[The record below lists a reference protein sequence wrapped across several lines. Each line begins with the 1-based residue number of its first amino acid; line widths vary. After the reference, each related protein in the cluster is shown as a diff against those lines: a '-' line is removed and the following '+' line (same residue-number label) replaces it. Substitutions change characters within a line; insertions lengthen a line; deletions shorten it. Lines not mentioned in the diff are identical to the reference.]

1 MKKIENNIFY
11 LILGIFFA
19 VSSAMLSFQLIIN
32 DYYSAINIILTVTV
46 SFICAVW
53 FWRKTARKTY
63 EIGKKNIICT
73 VLSIIATYIVV
84 LQLYMT
90 KGVECKELF
99 KNWLINPFR
108 IRYFII
114 SLFSAMYIGIYI
126 GNKIREWILDLY
138 NSLDTWDKKAY
149 IIATVIS
156 FFVIAIA
163 YSSNAN
169 WYLQYDKVY
178 SLDSGWCFKQIFP
191 YANYYDIRH
200 PILSVF
206 TFPICAIVTT
216 VVNMVLPGN
225 LSTMIVA
232 ILLQLLNAQLLIMI
246 GIQLKILTQ
255 NKWVFVLYMLS
266 FQTMLYTMFFE
277 KYQLCTFLV
286 VLYVFTICNK
296 KDNSTASLIASAGAM
311 PTSCFIGVSELFTSD
326 KLWTKIKKI
335 AKIVLITVL
344 TFICL
349 GRGHVLQYGIS
360 EMLTQKEQFSNKS
373 YTMQEKMIS
382 TTKVFQGAL
391 TALQSD
397 TTKDN
402 KYLWKGLEKNV
413 SLIALIIIVIMTIGA
428 IINRKKLFVKISVT
442 WSIFAVI
449 LFTLLNWSTH
459 ETPLFAIYFSWA
471 IIPLFVMGIDW
482 IINKIKANP
491 KIVYTTI
498 MGIIVIVNIATI
510 FDIQKFLQ
518 TL

>member
-1 MKKIENNIFY
+1 MKKINNNIFY
-11 LILGIFFA
+11 FILGIIFA
-19 VSSAMLSFQLIIN
+19 LSSAMLSFQLIID
-32 DYYSAINIILTVTV
+32 DYYLTINIIFTATV
-46 SFICAVW
+46 SFLCAIW
-53 FWRKTARKTY
+53 FWIKTARKTC
-63 EIGKKNIICT
+63 EIARSNIIFTIVC
-73 VLSIIATYIVV
+73 IIATCMVMM
-84 LQLYMT
+84 QLYLT
-90 KGVECKELF
+90 KGVECREIFKE
-99 KNWLINPFR
+99 WIINPFR
-108 IRYFII
+108 VRYFII
-114 SLFSAMYIGIYI
+114 SIFSAMYIGIYI
-126 GNKIREWILDLY
+126 GNKIKEWILDLY
-138 NSLDTWDKKAY
+138 HSLDTWDKKAY

-156 FFVIAIA
+156 FFLIAIA

-191 YANYYDIRH
+191 HANYYDIRH
-200 PILSVF
+200 PILSVY
-206 TFPICAIVTT
+206 TFPIWAIVTT
-216 VVNMVLPGN
+216 VVNMFLPGN

-232 ILLQLLNAQLLIMI
+232 ILLQLFNAQLLILI
-246 GIQLKILTQ
+246 GLQLKILTQ
-255 NKWVFVLYMLS
+255 SKWVFIFYMIS

-335 AKIVLITVL
+335 SKIVLITVL

-349 GRGHVLQYGIS
+349 GRGHVLQYGMS
-360 EMLTQKEQFSNKS
+360 EMLTQKEKFSNKS

-391 TALQSD
+391 TALPSN
-397 TTKDN
+397 TTANN
-402 KYLWKGLEKNV
+402 KYLWEGLESNV
-413 SLIALIIIVIMTIGA
+413 SLVTIVIIMTIITGG
-428 IINRKKLFVKISVT
+428 IVNRKKNFVKISAV

-449 LFTLLNWSTH
+449 LFVLLNWSTH

-471 IIPLFVMGIDW
+471 IIPLFVLGIDW
-482 IINKIKANP
+482 IVNKIKANP

-498 MGIIVIVNIATI
+498 TGIIMIVNIATI